1 MKTYLLLERRT
12 DNVRKKKSIVLIS
25 AWPPTKYHAGGQ
37 RQLDIYNF
45 LKNEKKY
52 KLYLYSRNTALIED
66 QINLSEL
73 EELFD
78 EIFWSSFEELTAE
91 ELLNLSTF
99 KKFDVIDVQ
108 YLNSTTDLKS
118 LSLMTE
124 KLIYTA
130 MESEIRNLAISF
142 FKFRLKKAYFKLAL
156 LEMKNVFIAQ
166 KIVSVSSIDSRYLKI
181 LVPWKVIFLDTPISE
196 EFINFSNDTPS
207 QNFRYRKDVI
217 YVAYFGSQTNIES
230 LDWYIRNV
238 HMELIKEHPEMLL
251 KVIGDKSELL
261 SAKYQNCNVRCYGR
275 VPYVAPYISKSRVA
289 IAPALNGSGFKG
301 KINQYS
307 ILKIPTVTHPIASRG
322 LGYPK
327 GSIKVSS
334 TIAEWISSVENLYVS
349 EYENEQ
355 QAALAQ
361 THASNFTLQGQK
373 DKVSQIYD

>member
-1 MKTYLLLERRT
+1 
-12 DNVRKKKSIVLIS
+12 
-25 AWPPTKYHAGGQ
+25 
-37 RQLDIYNF
+37 
-45 LKNEKKY
+45 
-52 KLYLYSRNTALIED
+52 
-66 QINLSEL
+66 
-73 EELFD
+73 
-78 EIFWSSFEELTAE
+78 
-91 ELLNLSTF
+91 
-99 KKFDVIDVQ
+99 
-108 YLNSTTDLKS
+108 
-118 LSLMTE
+118 
-124 KLIYTA
+124 
-130 MESEIRNLAISF
+130 
-142 FKFRLKKAYFKLAL
+142 
-156 LEMKNVFIAQ
+156 
-166 KIVSVSSIDSRYLKI
+166 
-181 LVPWKVIFLDTPISE
+181 
-196 EFINFSNDTPS
+196 
-207 QNFRYRKDVI
+207 
-217 YVAYFGSQTNIES
+217 
-230 LDWYIRNV
+230 
-238 HMELIKEHPEMLL
+238 MELIKEHPEMLL